1 MNKPEFQLDARL
13 GNDTHFLLDAPLCR
27 IGLMDDA
34 RFPWLILVPR
44 VPNVREWPDLS
55 TEQQWQL
62 QAEINACANALRQVF
77 PHGEKL
83 NIAALGNV
91 VPQLHVHVILRHAGD
106 AAWPAPVWNC
116 GVRESYGNRAA
127 GSTLTNLQQ
136 LLDKELALDEP
147 NASTMQVE
155 GAANDSHDSVSH
167 SQDS

>member
-1 MNKPEFQLDARL
+1 MNKPEFELDTRL

-44 VPNVREWPDLS
+44 VPNVREWPDLT

-62 QAEINACANALRQVF
+62 QTEINACANALRQVF

-91 VPQLHVHVILRHAGD
+91 VPQLHIHVILRHAGD
-106 AAWPAPVWNC
+106 AAWPAPVWNT
-116 GVRESYGNRAA
+116 GTRESYTADHA
-127 GSTLTNLQQ
+127 LSVLAQ
-136 LLDKELALDEP
+136 LKNAIELP
-147 NASTMQVE
+147 
-155 GAANDSHDSVSH
+155 
-167 SQDS
+167 